1 MDPAATVEAAP
12 ATVEAGRPPADSA
25 IPDGDDSLPETPAD
39 QPTLP
44 EDGLDIAY
52 RFLRRQIA
60 EQPLTVLAAALVAG
74 LLVGALLS
82 DRR

>member
-1 MDPAATVEAAP
+1 MDPAATA
-12 ATVEAGRPPADSA
+12 EAGRPPAGSA
-25 IPDGDDSLPETPAD
+25 IPDGDDSLPETAD
-39 QPTLP
+39 QPTPP

-60 EQPLTVLAAALVAG
+60 EQPLTVLAAALGAG